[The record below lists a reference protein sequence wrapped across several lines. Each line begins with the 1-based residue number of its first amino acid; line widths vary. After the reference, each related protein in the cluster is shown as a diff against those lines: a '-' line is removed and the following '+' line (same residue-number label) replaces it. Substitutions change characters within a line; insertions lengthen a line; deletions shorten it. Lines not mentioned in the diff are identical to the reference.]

1 MKVLAINGSAREKGN
16 TSILLQTV
24 LDELKNLGFETE
36 MVSFAHEVIN
46 PCKACFTCGG
56 RNNCT
61 FNNDI
66 FNKVFD
72 KMKEADGIILGSPV
86 YSANISS
93 TMQAFLERAAVV
105 ADMNPGLLT
114 HKVAASVTAGRRGGA
129 LNTVDTMNHF
139 FLNHE
144 MFVVGST
151 YWNMG
156 YGQLPGDVKEDQEAL
171 ANMKNLGQNMA
182 FLLNKINGDDKMDK
196 QNMPKI
202 ALGAWAWG
210 QGSVGGDQVFGNH
223 YTIDDFK
230 PVFNKAIQNNLNL
243 WDTAYVYGMGASE
256 KILGSL
262 IKETNSKNII
272 ISTKFT
278 PQIANDSEN
287 AMEEMLEGS
296 LERLNT
302 DSIDIYRIHNPLD
315 VEKWTPKLIPLAKKG
330 KIKSIGVSNHNL
342 SEIKRVNEI
351 LSAEGL
357 KISAVQNHYSLLN
370 RSSETSG
377 IIDYCKENDITFYA
391 YMVLE
396 QGALS
401 GKYNKDNPFPKGS
414 QRAEVYNDSL
424 EQLEPLLK
432 ELKNIA
438 DNYNTTEAVIATSWA
453 ISKGVLP
460 LIGVTKVTQVEDAI
474 KAQEITLTNEEVT
487 KLEEIAEKVNV
498 STVREWEKEMK

>member
-1 MKVLAINGSAREKGN
+1 MKILAINGSARENGN
-16 TSILLQTV
+16 TNILLNTV
-24 LDELKNLGFETE
+24 LDELKTQGFETE
-36 MVSFAHEVIN
+36 LVTFSKEIIN

-66 FNKVFD
+66 FNEVFD
-72 KMKEADGIILGSPV
+72 KMKKADGIILGSPV

-114 HKVAASVTAGRRGGA
+114 HKVGASVVASRRGGA

-156 YGQLPGDVKEDQEAL
+156 YGRLPGDVNEDEEAIS
-171 ANMKNLGQNMA
+171 NMKNLGQNMTY
-182 FLLNKINGDDKMDK
+182 LLKKIKGDDNMKK
-196 QNMPKI
+196 MPKI

-210 QGSVGGDQVFGNH
+210 QGEVGGDQVFGNH
-223 YTIDDFK
+223 YTALDFK
-230 PVFNKAIQNNLNL
+230 PVFDKAIENNLNL

-256 KILGSL
+256 EILGSF
-262 IKETNSKNII
+262 IKETNPENVL

-278 PQIANDSEN
+278 PQIASENDN
-287 AMEEMLEGS
+287 AMEEMLDGS
-296 LERLNT
+296 LKRLNT
-302 DSIDIYRIHNPLD
+302 NSIDVYWIHNPQD
-315 VEKWTPKLIPLAKKG
+315 VEKWTPYLIPLAKSG

-342 SEIKRVNEI
+342 AEIKRVNEI
-351 LSAEGL
+351 LGKEGL
-357 KISAVQNHYSLLN
+357 KVSAVQNHYSLLN
-370 RSSETSG
+370 RSSELSG
-377 IIDYCKENDITFYA
+377 IIDYCKENGITFYA

-396 QGALS
+396 QGALT
-401 GKYNKDNPFPKGS
+401 GKYTKDNPFPKGS

-424 EQLEPLLK
+424 EALEPLL
-432 ELKNIA
+432 ETLKDIGEKHDATESEIA
-438 DNYNTTEAVIATSWA
+438 IAWA

-460 LIGVTKVTQVEDAI
+460 LLGVTKVKQVEDAV
-474 KAQEITLTNEEVT
+474 KASNIVLSEEEITT
-487 KLEEIAEKVNV
+487 LESMAQKVNI
-498 STVREWEKEMK
+498 STIREWEKEMK